1 MKDCVIACTWSEE
14 DGKERPPQSKPVPGI
29 ICLCTVL
36 TFGFTPA
43 CNLTL
48 GSWRY
53 HILLRRQTNP
63 GHMMVQSH
71 RSLAGMGIFRN
82 YDHRA
87 SPTSNCLDLSTY
99 LSNLSRTSWEP
110 AGPQTVLATGTFC
123 RFASPGCEFWLIVP
137 NHTSYPV
144 RGSRLGERYSA
155 RPFLTP
161 SQQLLVPTA
170 FLVDFS
176 GESGWSSG
184 GDSRKRGNEVS
195 LKTRSLS
202 PRESYHDQTHCRAVS
217 THCSFTRDP
226 PQKCWLCLEG

>member
-1 MKDCVIACTWSEE
+1 MVRRGPLSQNQCWAA
-14 DGKERPPQSKPVPGI
+14 QPGI
-29 ICLCTVL
+29 IRLCTVL

-71 RSLAGMGIFRN
+71 RSLSGMGIFSTCN
-82 YDHRA
+82 HRA
-87 SPTSNCLDLSTY
+87 SPTSHPLDLSTY
-99 LSNLSRTSWEP
+99 LSSLSRTSWEP

-123 RFASPGCEFWLIVP
+123 RFASPGCGFWLIVP

-144 RGSRLGERYSA
+144 RGSWLGERYSA

-161 SQQLLVPTA
+161 SEFSQQLCLLA
-170 FLVDFS
+170 FLGKVA
-176 GESGWSSG
+176 GVVGQWLE
-184 GDSRKRGNEVS
+184 EV
-195 LKTRSLS
+195 
-202 PRESYHDQTHCRAVS
+202 E
-217 THCSFTRDP
+217 
-226 PQKCWLCLEG
+226 